1 MATGPLGP
9 TGPTVD
15 PNWAWNVPG
24 WNVQGGTAASPTTG
38 PGDTEGQNLTGAQL
52 SNNAF
57 LSEPEALSGYIARS
71 MDPALNSLTSAF
83 YSLAATTTAA
93 FAAVQVLDPVVTSKV
108 TIFAKY
114 STTSAVAGVGLYNF
128 AGTQIATCNSAA
140 LGASAGVITTSWST
154 AAVLSPGTYYIGVV
168 THSGSGFVDFAATAL
183 TVENALLGQATTFAA
198 NVLNWR
204 FFSATV
210 TANTLPATISGTI
223 AGTTNGWFVGLS

>member
-9 TGPTVD
+9 TGPTAD
-15 PNWAWNVPG
+15 PNWAWDIPG
-24 WNVQGGTAASPTTG
+24 WTNQGNT
-38 PGDTEGQNLTGAQL
+38 GDTEGSQLGGAQL

-57 LSEPEALSGYIARS
+57 LSEPEALSGFIARS
-71 MDPALNSLTSAF
+71 MDPAINSVTAGTP
-83 YSLAATTTAA
+83 YSLGATTLAA

-114 STTSAVAGVGLYNF
+114 SATSATAGIGLYNF
-128 AGTQIATCNSAA
+128 AGTQIASCT
-140 LGASAGVITTSWST
+140 SAGLTSSNAAYTTSWGT

-168 THSGSGFVDFAATAL
+168 THSGSGFVDFAATTL
-183 TVENALLGQATTFAA
+183 TVENALLAQATTFAA

-223 AGTTNGWFVGLS
+223 ASTTYGWFVGLS